1 VTEIDVR
8 LERVSKFFGD
18 VPAVDDLSL
27 DIAEGEFFSL
37 WDRPATGRPPRSG

>member
-1 VTEIDVR
+1 MTEIDVR

-27 DIAEGEFFSL
+27 DIAEGEFFS
-37 WDRPATGRPPRSG
+37 RPGAGRPRRSA